1 MAEEIS
7 QREIDKLYMASSI
20 QWMQQAFA
28 GHPGEVQ
35 DMINGMHRAFT
46 RMVESYEEELECLKH
61 ALPADSDT
69 QTTSLPAPVDSV
81 AE

>member
-7 QREIDKLYMASSI
+7 QREVDKLYIATGI

-28 GHPGEVQ
+28 NNPGQVQ

-61 ALPADSDT
+61 ALPADKST
-69 QTTSLPAPVDSV
+69 QINSLPAPVDSAV
-81 AE
+81 E

>member
-1 MAEEIS
+1 MAEEIT
-7 QREIDKLYMASSI
+7 QREVDKTYIATGI
-20 QWMQQAFA
+20 QCMQQAFA
-28 GHPGEVQ
+28 NNPGQVQ

-61 ALPADSDT
+61 ALPADKSI
-69 QTTSLPAPVDSV
+69 QINSLPAPVDSV